1 METLSLKL
9 SPREVVG
16 KKVRMLRREGI
27 IPVHLFG
34 KGAPSQSL
42 QLDAGALR
50 RVLPQAGA
58 NVPITVEVE
67 GQEGQSTC
75 FVREVQRHPVT
86 SELLHV
92 DFLSVDVS
100 QTITVEVPVILDG
113 RAPGVE
119 NMGGILLQPAQ
130 TLPVEALPMDVPASF
145 HLDVS
150 GLDDF
155 EKSLRIS
162 DIEVGPNV
170 AILRD
175 EEEMVARV
183 VAPRIEEEPKI
194 GAEEGEEGLEGELA
208 EGEEPAE
215 GEPGEQQPDDS
226 EQRG

>member
-1 METLSLKL
+1 METLSLRL

-67 GQEGQSTC
+67 GQEGKSTC

-100 QTITVEVPVILDG
+100 QKITVEVPVILDG
-113 RAPGVE
+113 KAPAVE

-130 TLPVEALPMDVPASF
+130 TLPVEALPMDVPAAF

-150 GLDDF
+150 DLDDF

-162 DIEVGPNV
+162 DIEVEANV

-175 EEEMVARV
+175 DEEMVARV
-183 VAPRIEEEPKI
+183 VPPRI
-194 GAEEGEEGLEGELA
+194 EEGLEGELA

-226 EQRG
+226 AEQR